1 VTEPSPLESGR
12 LEAAPVRRIRITDF
26 YNAKR
31 NHERWAMLTSYDQYT
46 AELFDEAGVWA
57 LLVGDSAANNVY
69 AYDTTL
75 PVTVEE
81 LLPLVRAV
89 AKSTRRAFVI
99 ADLPFGSY
107 EGGPSQALETSIRFM
122 KEGSCHAVKFEG
134 GVRVAAQIRKV
145 TDAGIPVMGHIGF
158 TPQSEHQLGGYRV
171 QGRGDDAQRLMA
183 DAHAVEDAGAFAVVL
198 EMVPGDLAR
207 RVTAELDI
215 PTVGIGAGPDCDAQ
229 VLVWQDMAGLRR
241 GRKQRFVKQY
251 ANLAKIIGDAAAAYV
266 DEVRNGIFPSEEHT
280 FASTTPTPEAKS

>member
-1 VTEPSPLESGR
+1 VTETSP
-12 LEAAPVRRIRITDF
+12 PPMRRIRITDF
-26 YNAKR
+26 YTAKR
-31 NHERWAMLTSYDQYT
+31 EHERWAMLTSYDQYT

-69 AYDTTL
+69 GYETTL

-89 AKSTRRAFVI
+89 VKSTKRAFIV

-107 EGGPSQALETSIRFM
+107 EDGPSQALETSIRFM
-122 KEGSCHAVKFEG
+122 KEGGCHAVKFEG
-134 GVRVAAQIRKV
+134 GIRVAEQIRKV
-145 TDAGIPVMGHIGF
+145 TGAGIPVMAHIGF

-171 QGRGDDAQRLMA
+171 QGRGDDARRLLT
-183 DAHAVEDAGAFAVVL
+183 DAHAVADAGAFAVVL

-207 RVTAELDI
+207 QVTAELDI

-241 GRKQRFVKQY
+241 GRIQRFVKQY
-251 ANLAKIIGDAAAAYV
+251 ADLAKIIGDAAGAYV
-266 DEVRNGIFPSEEHT
+266 EDVRNGTFPSEQHT
-280 FASTTPTPEAKS
+280 FASTIPSFEGRS